1 MLSSDLSA
9 VFRVSD
15 PASRWVL
22 PEPTF
27 PSDLQRREKNHPSWK
42 RGDFQKNTL
51 WRAFSQ
57 RNPFADARGSKERKR
72 DDFSFFAGHLST
84 SSW

>member
-9 VFRVSD
+9 VLRVSD

-22 PEPTF
+22 PKPTF
-27 PSDLQRREKNHPSWK
+27 SSDLQRREKNHPSWK
-42 RGDFQKNTL
+42 RGDFLKNTP
-51 WRAFSQ
+51 WRPFSP
-57 RNPFADARGSKERKR
+57 RKPFADPRGSEEIKR
-72 DDFSFFAGHLST
+72 DGFSFFASHLST